1 MSGASGATRCV
12 SSNDGAYCAA
22 GTANIGSCA
31 SSHQISGGCVQSS
44 RRWHVASAKGKGSL
58 SIAAYQQVTSTIM
71 SRQRE
76 RQRHSSRR
84 PRPNNANP
92 SVPTGRSTTDIFFI

>member
-1 MSGASGATRCV
+1 MIGIFKAGSIVLHSVTLMWCV
-12 SSNDGAYCAA
+12 
-22 GTANIGSCA
+22 
-31 SSHQISGGCVQSS
+31 
-44 RRWHVASAKGKGSL
+44 RSL